1 MAVENWQEFLKQT
14 DGRLAELRPG
24 IPGVMKGFGEIAKSA
39 IGTGAL
45 EPKQKELI
53 AISIGVAARCDAC
66 LGYHAKA
73 CIKYGVTREEL
84 MEALGVAVY
93 MGGGPSLMY
102 AAEALSAFDALLEE
116 AK

>member
-1 MAVENWQEFLKQT
+1 MAVENWQEFLTQT
-14 DGRLAELRPG
+14 DDRLAELRLG

-39 IGTGAL
+39 IRTGTL
-45 EPKQKELI
+45 EAKTKELI
-53 AISIGVAARCDAC
+53 ALSIGVAARCDAC

-73 CIKYGVTREEL
+73 CIKYGVTRGEI

-102 AAEALSAFDALLEE
+102 AAEALSAFDALSQE